1 GEAAALAGPGS
12 RSSAAPS
19 RTAAACRG
27 GGRSHPR
34 GAASR
39 DCGPA
44 GPRTRGGRGAARA
57 AARAPR
63 RAGGAARHEPSRHR
77 RRVVVRGR
85 HARARLWDRGA
96 MDSEALR
103 AHKKTL
109 RTELRARR
117 AQRYGGEQG
126 ARRRELEAVRLLEHG
141 RPLLGE
147 IFGRAADPRMLVR
160 ELVDRGARMIF
171 PAAAGP
177 ELDWILWD
185 GRSEFIES
193 PGRGFGREPRGS
205 RLGTAAIAQAALVLA
220 PAVAID
226 RSGTRIG

>member
-1 GEAAALAGPGS
+1 
-12 RSSAAPS
+12 
-19 RTAAACRG
+19 
-27 GGRSHPR
+27 
-34 GAASR
+34 
-39 DCGPA
+39 
-44 GPRTRGGRGAARA
+44 
-57 AARAPR
+57 
-63 RAGGAARHEPSRHR
+63 
-77 RRVVVRGR
+77 
-85 HARARLWDRGA
+85 

-147 IFGRAADPRMLVR
+147 IFGRAAADGSGDGPVVAAYHPTGTEADPRMLVR

-177 ELDWILWD
+177 EL
-185 GRSEFIES
+185 RSEEHTTELPS
-193 PGRGFGREPRGS
+193 RGQP
-205 RLGTAAIAQAALVLA
+205 VC
-220 PAVAID
+220 
-226 RSGTRIG
+226 

>member
-1 GEAAALAGPGS
+1 
-12 RSSAAPS
+12 
-19 RTAAACRG
+19 
-27 GGRSHPR
+27 
-34 GAASR
+34 
-39 DCGPA
+39 
-44 GPRTRGGRGAARA
+44 
-57 AARAPR
+57 
-63 RAGGAARHEPSRHR
+63 
-77 RRVVVRGR
+77 
-85 HARARLWDRGA
+85 

-147 IFGRAADPRMLVR
+147 IFGRAAADGSGDGPVVAAYHPTGTEADPRMLVR

-205 RLGTAAIAQAALVLA
+205 RLGAAAIAQAALVLA

-226 RSGTRIG
+226 RSGTRIGHGAGYYDRALTLLPPAAKVVGVIHPEELLAAGALPRGPLDVPVSRVLTADGLVTLEVS